1 MKRSFKN
8 DYSELAH
15 PRVLDALVA
24 VGGKQFEPYGLDE
37 YSQRAA
43 EAIKGKIDRPSAAVH
58 FISGGTQTNL
68 IVLSAAL
75 RPHEAVIAPHSGH
88 ISVHEAGA
96 IEATGHKICMVGGGD
111 GKLRPEDIEAVV
123 AEHSDEHM
131 VVPRLVYISQS
142 TEYATVYTK
151 AELAAVSECC
161 RKHRLYLYIDGAR
174 LGAAVN
180 SPVCDLT
187 YADIAGF
194 ADAFY
199 FGGTKNGAMYGEAA
213 VIVNE
218 GLNAD
223 FRHLLKQR
231 GAILA
236 KGAAVGA
243 QFDELMKDGLYDE
256 LAVRAGALARR
267 LADAILEAGYDLA
280 HPFET
285 NMVFPLFPSEVASKL
300 RESYDFHTY
309 KGPGAMTMARLVVS
323 WATPDDAV
331 DALVA
336 DLKNFS

>member
-15 PRVLDALVA
+15 GRVLDALSA
-24 VGGKQFEPYGLDE
+24 IGQKQFEPYGLDE

-43 EAIKGKIDRPSAAVH
+43 GLIRDMISKPSAAVH

-68 IVLSAAL
+68 VVLSAAL
-75 RPHEAVIAPHSGH
+75 RPHEAVIAPTGGH

-96 IEATGHKICMVGGGD
+96 IEATGHKICAVGTSD
-111 GKLRPEDIEAVV
+111 GKLRPADIEAVA
-123 AEHSDEHM
+123 AEHAGDEHM
-131 VVPRLVYISQS
+131 VKPRLVYISQS
-142 TEYATVYTK
+142 TECGTVYK
-151 AELAAVSECC
+151 KSELAAVAECC
-161 RKHRLYLYIDGAR
+161 RRHKLYLYIDGAR

-180 SPVCDLT
+180 SPASDLT

-199 FGGTKNGAMYGEAA
+199 FGGTKNGALFGEAA

-218 GLNAD
+218 SLNAD
-223 FRHLLKQR
+223 FRYLLKQR

-243 QFDELMKDGLYDE
+243 QFEALLKDGLYDE
-256 LAVRAGALARR
+256 LATRAGALARR
-267 LADAILEAGYDLA
+267 LADAIRSAGYGFM

-285 NMVFPLFPSEVASKL
+285 NMVFPLFPTGVAAKL
-300 RESYDFHTY
+300 RESYDFHTWQ
-309 KGPGAMTMARLVVS
+309 KADGMALARLVVS

-331 DALVA
+331 DAFIA
-336 DLKNFS
+336 DLS